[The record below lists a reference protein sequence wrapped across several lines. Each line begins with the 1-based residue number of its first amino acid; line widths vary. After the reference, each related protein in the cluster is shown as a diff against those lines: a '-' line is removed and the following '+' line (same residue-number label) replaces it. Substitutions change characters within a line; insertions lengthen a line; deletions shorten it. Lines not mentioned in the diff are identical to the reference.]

1 MRAVRA
7 TFCKPGQRTEAVQ
20 LRKTALL
27 RFMATLVVLFVV
39 TSAMMTALAY
49 RTAALYTQDQIRAI
63 IVADLSGMA
72 DLWQRLGP
80 AGLKGAIEAR
90 QQAPVPRRLYLLV
103 SADGEKITGDF
114 DFWPNNLAKD
124 QAWTHFDHAGEGYDG
139 LSTHFADGSRL
150 MIAHHRSVHEAML
163 RGLSADLIG
172 PALLGLLAAGLA
184 SLVILGK
191 LFRRID
197 RINDT
202 CRAVAAGDLA
212 ARVPLDARADEF
224 RELGSNVNTMLDR
237 IDVLM
242 RGVRTLSDAL
252 AHEMRTPIAHL
263 RAGLD
268 RAAREIET
276 APPDQPVR
284 EKAAAALADGVREA
298 DGVITLFTALL
309 DIAATE
315 AAEGSPEN
323 LVPLDMADLV
333 HQAVN
338 LYEGVAEDR
347 GIQLAIS
354 ADPAPILGEKHLLVR
369 FLANLLDNALKF
381 SPKGKA
387 VSITCG
393 FVDQAGFLTLSDQGP
408 GMPEAFRDRAFERF
422 ARAADAKTTPGH
434 GLGLSLVW
442 AIARRHR
449 IAISLHDGAP
459 GLRVEACWP
468 LP

>member
-1 MRAVRA
+1 MR
-7 TFCKPGQRTEAVQ
+7 
-20 LRKTALL
+20 LSKTALL
-27 RFMATLVVLFVV
+27 QLMATLVAVFVV
-39 TSAMMTALAY
+39 TSAIMTALAY

-63 IVADLSGMA
+63 IVADLGGLA

-80 AGLKGAIEAR
+80 TGLQAAIEAR
-90 QQAPVPRRLYLLV
+90 QQAPEPRRLYLLV
-103 SADGEKITGDF
+103 SGDGDKITGDF

-124 QAWTHFDHAGEGYDG
+124 RDWTHFEHDGEGYDG

-184 SLVILGK
+184 SLVILRK

-197 RINDT
+197 RINET
-202 CRAVAAGDLA
+202 CRAVASGDLA
-212 ARVPLDARADEF
+212 ARVPLDARIDEF
-224 RELGSNVNTMLDR
+224 RELASNVNMMLDR

-242 RGVRTLSDAL
+242 RGVRTLSDSL

-276 APPDQPVR
+276 APQDQQGRDKV
-284 EKAAAALADGVREA
+284 AAALTDGVREA

-315 AAEGSPEN
+315 AAEGSPNN
-323 LVPLDMADLV
+323 LVLLDMADLV

-347 GIQLAIS
+347 GIHLVIA
-354 ADPAPILGEKHLLVR
+354 AEPAPILGEEHLLVR

-381 SPKGKA
+381 SPPGKA

-393 FVDQAGFLTLSDQGP
+393 SADLQGFLILSDQGP
-408 GMPEAFRDRAFERF
+408 GMPEAFRDKAFERF
-422 ARAADAKTTPGH
+422 ARSADAKATPGH
-434 GLGLSLVW
+434 GLGLSLVR
-442 AIARRHR
+442 AIARRHS
-449 IAISLHDGAP
+449 IAISLYDGAP
-459 GLRVEACWP
+459 GLRVEARWP

>member
-1 MRAVRA
+1 M
-7 TFCKPGQRTEAVQ
+7 Q

-27 RFMATLVVLFVV
+27 QLMATLVAIFVV
-39 TSAMMTALAY
+39 ASAIMTALAY

-63 IVADLSGMA
+63 IVADLGGLT

-80 AGLKGAIEAR
+80 TGLKGAIDAR
-90 QQAPVPRRLYLLV
+90 QQAPEPRRLYLLV
-103 SADGEKITGDF
+103 SGDGEKIVGDF

-124 QAWTHFDHAGEGYDG
+124 QAWTHFEHAGEGYDG

-150 MIAHHRSVHEAML
+150 MIAHRRSVHEAML
-163 RGLSADLIG
+163 RGLSSDLIG

-184 SLVILGK
+184 SFVILRK

-202 CRAVAAGDLA
+202 CRAVASGDLA

-224 RELGSNVNTMLDR
+224 RELGGNVNTMLDR

-242 RGVRTLSDAL
+242 RGVRTLSDSL

-263 RAGLD
+263 RSGLD
-268 RAAREIET
+268 RAAREIDR
-276 APPDQPVR
+276 APPDQAVR
-284 EKAAAALADGVREA
+284 EKAAAALADGVQEA

-347 GIQLAIS
+347 DIRLEIS
-354 ADPAPILGEKHLLVR
+354 ADPAPVLGEEHLLVR

-381 SPKGKA
+381 SPAGKT
-387 VSITCG
+387 VSITCRS
-393 FVDQAGFLTLSDQGP
+393 VDRQGVLILSDQGP
-408 GMPEAFRDRAFERF
+408 GMPEAFRDKAFERF
-422 ARAADAKTTPGH
+422 ARSANVKSTPGH
-434 GLGLSLVW
+434 GLGLSLVR
-442 AIARRHR
+442 AIACRHG

-459 GLRVEACWP
+459 GLRVEARWP